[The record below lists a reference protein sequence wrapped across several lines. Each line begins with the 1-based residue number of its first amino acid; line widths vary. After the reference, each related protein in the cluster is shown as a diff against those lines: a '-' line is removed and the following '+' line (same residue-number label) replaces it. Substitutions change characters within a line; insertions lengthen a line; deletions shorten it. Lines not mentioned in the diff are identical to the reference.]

1 MEIIIIGAGDIGYQS
16 ARRFSKEKHNI
27 ALIESNEALANFA
40 SDTLDAFVITGN
52 GCSSSVLKDAGVE
65 KADVLAALTDND
77 EVNILACKIAKKHGV
92 KTTIARVRNPEYLFE
107 DHVISKEEFGVDHFL
122 QPEKE
127 TADTIVRLIRQSNT
141 TDIIEFEGGKLKFF
155 GLRLDSS
162 SSLLHKKLM
171 DLGKELDNPP
181 LTVTAIKRGQNTI
194 VPKGSDILLPGDQI
208 YMVCAPYYQDTALEY
223 LGKTKKQIENI
234 LVIGGGLTATFV
246 AMELDG
252 EINMKIIESDEKKAR
267 AIAEKLNKS
276 LVIHG
281 DGSNLD
287 LLMSESLDSMDQFIA
302 ITGDDETNII
312 TSIVA
317 QHIGVKR
324 TVSLIKKSEYLPLTP
339 ALNLDAVVSK
349 QQITV
354 NAITRLIKGGGIAKF
369 AELPGLDAEIVEFVV
384 KEKSK
389 VTRKPIMQLKIPKGA
404 VLGAILRDEELIIPK
419 GNTQIIAG
427 DKVVVFSLPDSFPSV
442 ESLFE

>member
-27 ALIESNEALANFA
+27 ALIESDEELANYA
-40 SDTLDAFVITGN
+40 SETLDAMVITGN
-52 GCSSSVLKDAGVE
+52 GCSPNILIEAGVE
-65 KADVLAALTDND
+65 HADVLAALTDND

-92 KTTIARVRNPEYLFE
+92 KTTIARVRNHEYLSE
-107 DHVISKEEFGVDHFL
+107 NHVIPKEEFGVDYFL

-127 TADTIVRLIRQSNT
+127 TADTIIRLIRQSNA

-155 GLRLDSS
+155 GLRLDNS

-171 DLGKELDNPP
+171 DLSIELDNPP
-181 LTVTAIKRGQNTI
+181 LTVTAIKRGQSTI

-208 YMVCAPYYQDTALEY
+208 YMVCAPHYQETALEY
-223 LGKTKKQIENI
+223 LGKKKKPIEDI
-234 LVIGGGLTATFV
+234 LIIGGGQTATFV
-246 AMELDG
+246 AMALDG
-252 EINMKIIESDEKKAR
+252 EIKMKIIEKDEKKAR
-267 AIAEKLNKS
+267 AIAEKLNKT

-287 LLMSESLDSMDQFIA
+287 LLMSENLDSMDQFIA

-317 QHIGVKR
+317 KHIGVKR

-354 NAITRLIKGGGIAKF
+354 NAITQLIKGDGIAKF

-384 KEKSK
+384 RENSK
-389 VTRKPIMQLKIPKGA
+389 ITRKPIMDLKIPKGA
-404 VLGAILRDEELIIPK
+404 VIGAVLRAEELIIPK
-419 GNTQIIAG
+419 GNTQIQAG
-427 DKVVVFSLPDSFPSV
+427 DKVVVFSLPNAFPKV

>member
-27 ALIESNEALANFA
+27 ALIENNEELATFA
-40 SDTLDAFVITGN
+40 SDTLDAMVITGN
-52 GCSSSVLKDAGVE
+52 GCSSNILIDAGVE
-65 KADVLAALTDND
+65 QADVLAALTDND

-92 KTTIARVRNPEYLFE
+92 KTTIARVRNPEYLSE
-107 DHVISKEEFGVDHFL
+107 DHIIPKEEFGVDHFL

-127 TADTIVRLIRQSNT
+127 TADTIVRLIRQSNA

-155 GLRLDSS
+155 GLRLDNN

-171 DLGKELDNPP
+171 DLSIELDNPP

-208 YMVCAPYYQDTALEY
+208 YMVCAPHYQDTALEY
-223 LGKTKKQIENI
+223 LGKKKKQIEDI
-234 LVIGGGLTATFV
+234 LVIGGGLTATFM

-252 EINMKIIESDEKKAR
+252 EINMKIIESSEKKAR
-267 AIAEKLNKS
+267 EIAEKLNKS
-276 LVIHG
+276 LVING

-287 LLMSESLDSMDQFIA
+287 LLLSENLDSMDQFIA

-324 TVSLIKKSEYLPLTP
+324 TVTLIKKSEYLPLTP
-339 ALNLDAVVSK
+339 ALSMDAVVSK

-354 NAITRLIKGGGIAKF
+354 NAITRLIKGDGIAKF

-389 VTRKPIMQLKIPKGA
+389 IIRKPIMELKIPKGA

-419 GNTQIIAG
+419 GNTQIQVG
-427 DKVVVFSLPDSFPSV
+427 DKVVVFSLPDAFPSV

>member
-27 ALIESNEALANFA
+27 ALIESNEELANFA
-40 SDTLDAFVITGN
+40 SDNLDALVITGN
-52 GCSSSVLKDAGVE
+52 GCSPSVLFEAGVN

-92 KTTIARVRNPEYLFE
+92 KTTIARVRNPEYLSE
-107 DHVISKEEFGVDHFL
+107 DHVIPKEEFGVDYFL

-127 TADTIVRLIRQSNT
+127 TADTIVRLIRQSNA

-155 GLRLDSS
+155 GLKLDNSS
-162 SSLLHKKLM
+162 SILHKKLM
-171 DLGKELDNPP
+171 DLSIELNNPP
-181 LTVTAIKRGQNTI
+181 LTVTAIKRGQHTI
-194 VPKGSDILLPGDQI
+194 VPKGNDILLPGDQI
-208 YMVCAPYYQDTALEY
+208 YLVCAPHYQDTALEY
-223 LGKTKKQIENI
+223 LGKQKKSIENI
-234 LVIGGGLTATFV
+234 LIIGGGLTATFV

-252 EINMKIIESDEKKAR
+252 EINIKIIEKDEKKAI

-287 LLMSESLDSMDQFIA
+287 LLMSENLDVMDQFIA
-302 ITGDDETNII
+302 LTSDDETNII

-324 TVSLIKKSEYLPLTP
+324 SVSLIRKSEYLPLTH
-339 ALNLDAVVSK
+339 ALSLDAVVSK

-354 NAITRLIKGGGIAKF
+354 NAITRLIKGEGVAKF

-384 KEKSK
+384 KDKSK
-389 VTRKPIMQLKIPKGA
+389 ITRKPIMHLKIPKGA
-404 VLGAILRDEELIIPK
+404 VIGAILRDDQLIIPK
-419 GNTQIIAG
+419 GDTHIQAD
-427 DKVVVFSLPDSFPSV
+427 DKVVVFSLPEAFASI
-442 ESLFE
+442 ESLFD